1 MGRASSPYKKLPGH
15 WRAPFTRRTL
25 WQGPDHLLWVEKTM
39 MQEHYR
45 RFYFKDIQAIIVR
58 RNGRHHLWTLFWAAL
73 IVVTGSLAMV
83 AAETPDLPDFFV
95 PAGFTLLWAVGL
107 LINLFKGPCCE
118 FYLQTAVQLE
128 RLTSMARQR
137 RALKMADR
145 IKELA
150 EKAQGRFQMTAA
162 AGTHATGAAASQF
175 TLASPP
181 SAETHEPFQ
190 PQLHWALFVVLLCQG
205 ALGGLQLWLRQPWL
219 VALGLLALGATMV
232 LAIIALVR
240 R

>member
-1 MGRASSPYKKLPGH
+1 
-15 WRAPFTRRTL
+15 
-25 WQGPDHLLWVEKTM
+25 
-39 MQEHYR
+39 
-45 RFYFKDIQAIIVR
+45 
-58 RNGRHHLWTLFWAAL
+58 
-73 IVVTGSLAMV
+73 
-83 AAETPDLPDFFV
+83 
-95 PAGFTLLWAVGL
+95 LLWAVGL

-240 R
+240 RQRQVKGTLLAISTWLTLALAAANCLSAYGLFIYASTRSPEYAYNYLALLRVFLELHLEDSTLIMALIVGFAAGALVLGVIGLIAVALQGGRRVRSS